1 MDKGPVI
8 EFNNPRLVPSLGEG
22 RGVGACR
29 PILLL
34 KKIRLKPA
42 LSVSKI

>member
-8 EFNNPRLVPSLGEG
+8 ELKDPRLVPSLGEG
-22 RGVGACR
+22 RGGGACR

-34 KKIRLKPA
+34 KKLG
-42 LSVSKI
+42 